1 MATTESQRRWRGKN
15 HLVKRQLNVMAR
27 GLIHEYLD
35 EIAATGDLRGKGEA
49 VTFSAFA
56 VRLLMQQAEYDP
68 DAARRLADLRET
80 YHRDRDL
87 YQG

>member
-1 MATTESQRRWRGKN
+1 MATSSSQRRWRSKN

-27 GLIHEYLD
+27 GLVHEYLE
-35 EIAATGDLRGKGEA
+35 EIAAAHGLRGKGEA
-49 VTFSAFA
+49 VAFSAFA
-56 VRLLMQQAEYDP
+56 VRLMMQHAGHDP
-68 DAARRLADLRET
+68 AAAQRLADLRDS

>member
-1 MATTESQRRWRGKN
+1 MATPQSQRRWRSKN

-27 GLIHEYLD
+27 GLVHEYLED
-35 EIAATGDLRGKGEA
+35 IAAAHGLRGKGEA
-49 VTFSAFA
+49 VAFA
-56 VRLLMQQAEYDP
+56 AFTVRLLMQHADHDP
-68 DAARRLADLRET
+68 AAAQRLADLRDS

>member
-1 MATTESQRRWRGKN
+1 MATRESQRRWRGKN

-27 GLIHEYLD
+27 GLIHGYLE
-35 EIAATGDLRGKGEA
+35 EIAAAHDLRGKGEA
-49 VTFSAFA
+49 VAFSAFA
-56 VRLLMQQAEYDP
+56 LRVLMQQADYDP
-68 DAARRLADLRET
+68 AAADRLAALRES